1 MQYLRMHIQKQGI
14 LLDFRFLSAVCRT
27 SFILEHLKV
36 PAAEYDLR
44 VECDCAWQS
53 GISLTAIVLAQR
65 SPTHVQ
71 DLMLMIPDVC
81 NTHGGTEG
89 HAASS

>member
-1 MQYLRMHIQKQGI
+1 MQFVGRVLSWAKQSI
-14 LLDFRFLSAVCRT
+14 
-27 SFILEHLKV
+27 KV

-44 VECDCAWQS
+44 VECDRAWQS

-71 DLMLMIPDVC
+71 NVMLMIPDVC
-81 NTHGGTEG
+81 DAHGGTEG
-89 HAASS
+89 HAVSS